1 MFEEISSKL
10 DAAFKKLRG
19 RGKLNEKD
27 VTAGLREIRL
37 ALLEADVHFKVV
49 KEFLANVK
57 ERAVGREVLDSIS
70 PGQQLVKI
78 VNDELVKLLGGQRAP
93 IHLASQPPTIVLLAG
108 LQGSGKTTF
117 AAKLAQRYIK
127 RDKRVHFVAGDIYRP
142 AAADQLEQLAKQIGA
157 SITRG
162 EEGELPD
169 SITARAI
176 RKAAGDLQDLVI
188 VDTAGRL
195 HVDEDLMNE
204 IDRVHAA
211 AKPDETLLVVD
222 GMTGQDAVN
231 VATSFQE
238 RIAIDGFV
246 LTKMDGDARG
256 GAALSIRHVT
266 GKPIKFV
273 GTGEG
278 VDALED
284 FHPDRMANRIL
295 GMGDVVGLV
304 EKAAQS
310 VDMEKAA
317 HLADRM
323 RRQQFTLDDFAD
335 QLKQLKKMGPLDQ
348 IMGMIPGAAKMPKG
362 MKVDNK
368 AMSRTEA
375 IISSMTSLERSEPVI
390 LNGSRRKRIAR
401 GSGTSVQEVNQLLK
415 QFDMIKKMMKKM
427 GGKRGKKG
435 RMTPRFQ

>member
-57 ERAVGREVLDSIS
+57 ERAVGQEVLDSIS

-93 IHLASQPPTIVLLAG
+93 IRLASQPPTVVLLAG

-127 RDKRVHFVAGDIYRP
+127 RDKRVHLVAGDIYRP

-169 SITARAI
+169 SIAARAI
-176 RKAAGDLQDLVI
+176 KKAAGDLQDLVI

-195 HVDEDLMNE
+195 HVDEDLMKE
-204 IDRVHAA
+204 IERVHAV

-335 QLKQLKKMGPLDQ
+335 QLSQLKKMGPLDQ

-362 MKVDNK
+362 MKVDDK
-368 AMSRTEA
+368 AMGRTEA
-375 IISSMTSLERSEPVI
+375 IISSMTPLERSEPVI

>member
-1 MFEEISSKL
+1 

-57 ERAVGREVLDSIS
+57 ERAVGQEVLDSIS

-93 IHLASQPPTIVLLAG
+93 IKLASQPPTVVLLAG

-117 AAKLAQRYIK
+117 AAKLARRYIK
-127 RDKRVHFVAGDIYRP
+127 RDKRVHLVAGDIYRP

-169 SITARAI
+169 SIAERAI
-176 RKAAGDLQDLVI
+176 KKAAGDLQDLVI

-195 HVDEDLMNE
+195 HVDEDLMDE
-204 IDRVHAA
+204 IERVHAV
-211 AKPDETLLVVD
+211 AKPNETLLVVD

-238 RIAIDGFV
+238 RIAVDGFV

-284 FHPDRMANRIL
+284 FYPDRMANRIL

-362 MKVDNK
+362 MKVDDK
-368 AMSRTEA
+368 AMGRTEA
-375 IISSMTSLERSEPVI
+375 IISSMTPLERAEPVI

-415 QFDMIKKMMKKM
+415 QFDMIRKMMKKM

-435 RMTPRFQ
+435 RMVPRFQ